1 MIGIDLEY
9 EAVLEIDPDHVD
21 ARVALGIALR
31 GQGEHRKARRHY
43 KRVLDLRPNHP
54 DALFNLA
61 VLQAEFLDKRTE
73 SRQLFQRFLEAAPS
87 NHDKRERA
95 ERYLKEIPAP
105 EAASAAGSEG

>member
-1 MIGIDLEY
+1 
-9 EAVLEIDPDHVD
+9 
-21 ARVALGIALR
+21 
-31 GQGEHRKARRHY
+31 
-43 KRVLDLRPNHP
+43 
-54 DALFNLA
+54 